1 MCHSLDVGAS
11 RGPVSTRSSRCDR
24 ASKPLPTLAARLVDH
39 QLLFEM
45 QRMTQTNEPT
55 LPEVFNRIDREAF
68 LGDVARIVE
77 EQVEAQRGVA
87 GFAIKGAYRIAQ
99 GLRADFPASALR
111 QLFPA
116 FAWSLGD
123 VVARKGPDQS
133 YEELFTAEADRV
145 TEALLSVADGR
156 VRQLQSKPV
165 RAAYEKIRNH
175 AGRNVRQA
183 APRIGRALDRHAR

>member
-24 ASKPLPTLAARLVDH
+24 ASKPLPTLAARLGDH

-87 GFAIKGAYRIAQ
+87 GFAIKGAYRRSEERRV
-99 GLRADFPASALR
+99 G
-111 QLFPA
+111 
-116 FAWSLGD
+116 
-123 VVARKGPDQS
+123 KGC
-133 YEELFTAEADRV
+133 R
-145 TEALLSVADGR
+145 R
-156 VRQLQSKPV
+156 
-165 RAAYEKIRNH
+165 
-175 AGRNVRQA
+175 
-183 APRIGRALDRHAR
+183 